1 MRKLKGSSQ
10 VGIILIALAMVMF
23 LVTPTIAELNARQA
37 GDAHLVKIMPDM
49 EAGKLKGIYLNPQ
62 VLNAKQNNI
71 VVWMNGVSGKEV
83 QVVFE
88 EGKTCRDV
96 TANPN
101 LKIPGFFLDSKNCYV
116 TSFLS
121 YSTTSTLQFT
131 NTGTYDY
138 EVISEDGTMTAKG
151 KIIVRP

>member
-1 MRKLKGSSQ
+1 MRKLKGSSRI
-10 VGIILIALAMVMF
+10 GIILIALAMVMF
-23 LVTPTIAELNARQA
+23 LVNPAIAQRDRQQA
-37 GDAHLVKIMPDM
+37 ADAHMVKIMPDM
-49 EAGKLKGIYLNPQ
+49 KEDKLKGFYLNPQ

-71 VVWMNGVSGKEV
+71 VVWMNGVFDKEV
-83 QVVFE
+83 QVVFQ

-101 LKIPGFFLDSKNCYV
+101 LKMPGFFLDSKSCYV
-116 TSFLS
+116 TSFLP
-121 YSTTSTLQFT
+121 YSMTSTLQFI
-131 NTGTYDY
+131 NVGTYDY